1 MAAEES
7 EYERELE
14 ERRKEALY
22 WNKEA
27 HDKEQ
32 EFVVLCDTLS
42 SSARHQVRSEILQ
55 EILDDLK
62 EAERLFGDAR
72 AQAESSRTRYRE
84 HLLRGEHLWV
94 LERPWDIFSAT
105 SATPAT
111 SATSADSQDEDPY
124 TPSVLDWLID
134 QARVRERD
142 HGRAGE
148 GQGGGVNL
156 GG

>member
-62 EAERLFGDAR
+62 EAERLFGNAR

-84 HLLRGEHLWV
+84 HLRGEHLRV
-94 LERPWDIFSAT
+94 LERPSDTT
-105 SATPAT
+105 SAT